1 MGSLDGTCTRLRISG
16 DKSRPHFID
25 LWRLPRHPVGRVVG
39 HPAQARKKQS
49 VAMKRHAMA
58 KREWISMP
66 KESWPTETYV
76 QEIQLRLLDF
86 KIVKIA
92 STLGISEPY
101 AAEIRDGRSRPH
113 PRHWNFRGI
122 WRWRPRIRISCQ
134 QPCFDICEF
143 FRGIVTGSA
152 GQLVKHRDNTH

>member
-1 MGSLDGTCTRLRISG
+1 MENARILVVDDDENFTLFFTEILKRHFSEVFCARDGAEGLRLAVRHRPDVILLD
-16 DKSRPHFID
+16 
-25 LWRLPRHPVGRVVG
+25 
-39 HPAQARKKQS
+39 QQ

-66 KESWPTETYV
+66 KESWPTEQTYV
-76 QEIQLRLLDF
+76 QEIQPRLLDF

-113 PRHWNFRGI
+113 PRHWKAFA
-122 WRWRPRIRISCQ
+122 
-134 QPCFDICEF
+134 EL
-143 FRGIVTGSA
+143 A
-152 GQLVKHRDNTH
+152 GV